1 MQLALRAV
9 FIYLFLL
16 VLTRVSGRRTLA
28 QMTTFDLV
36 LLLVIGEATQQALLG
51 NDFSIVT
58 AFVVIATLVALDVAL
73 SLVKARAPA
82 VDRAI
87 DGVPVI
93 LLADGE
99 MHRDRMERARVDESD
114 ILEAARQGQGLER
127 LEQIRYAVLERR
139 GNITVIPYRS

>member
-58 AFVVIATLVALDVAL
+58 ALVVIATLVALDVAL

-82 VDRAI
+82 VDRVI
-87 DGVPVI
+87 EGVPVI

>member
-16 VLTRVSGRRTLA
+16 VLTRISGRRTLA

-58 AFVVIATLVALDVAL
+58 ALVVITTLVALDVAL